1 MAATN
6 QGRKIVKNTIILY
19 IRTLLVMAIT
29 LFTSRVVLN
38 ALGVDDYGIYNV
50 VGGLVAMF
58 AVLSSSLSNAI
69 SRFITYELGHGDK
82 DKLRIIFSSGV
93 NILLGISIL
102 IIIVGEVIGI
112 WFLNNKM
119 TIPLDRLYAAN
130 WVLQFCLL
138 TFCINL
144 VSVPYN
150 AAIIAH
156 ERMSAFAYV
165 SLLDAA
171 LTLGVAY
178 LISVSPFDKL
188 ITYGFLLMMIKL
200 IIRLIYGI
208 YCKKKFEECS
218 YKYVYD
224 KIIYKE
230 MINFAGWN
238 FFGNTAYLLNTQGV
252 NMLMNVYFGVA
263 VNAARGVAGQV
274 SAAVSMFVGN
284 YMTAVNPQITKSYAS
299 GDLNYMHELIAQSSK
314 FSGYLFL
321 FFAVPVVLEADGIL
335 FLWLKTVPDYTAIFL
350 RITIISAFLDTVF
363 SSAMVTAVNATGK
376 IKNYQIWMTIFGCSV
391 FPLSWLAFE
400 FGAAPWATYVI
411 YGLVYGFLIFVRLYF
426 LKRMINHNIK
436 KFISNVVLPYIPI
449 VLFAFAIPS
458 ILLFVMHDGLL
469 RLLFICFLSV
479 ISTGVIVYN
488 IGMNNNE
495 KQLIKTTIDNKIK
508 KYVYRQCIT

>member
-230 MINFAGWN
+230 MINFAQP
-238 FFGNTAYLLNTQGV
+238 ADH
-252 NMLMNVYFGVA
+252 
-263 VNAARGVAGQV
+263 
-274 SAAVSMFVGN
+274 
-284 YMTAVNPQITKSYAS
+284 IAS
-299 GDLNYMHELIAQSSK
+299 GRSAGSPYRPYRHPPPSMSEHPHVHTQDYNARYTYPDVTTQTRYTNRHMQRSYISSVGMY
-314 FSGYLFL
+314 S
-321 FFAVPVVLEADGIL
+321 
-335 FLWLKTVPDYTAIFL
+335 YTD
-350 RITIISAFLDTVF
+350 R
-363 SSAMVTAVNATGK
+363 
-376 IKNYQIWMTIFGCSV
+376 
-391 FPLSWLAFE
+391 
-400 FGAAPWATYVI
+400 
-411 YGLVYGFLIFVRLYF
+411 
-426 LKRMINHNIK
+426 
-436 KFISNVVLPYIPI
+436 
-449 VLFAFAIPS
+449 
-458 ILLFVMHDGLL
+458 
-469 RLLFICFLSV
+469 
-479 ISTGVIVYN
+479 
-488 IGMNNNE
+488 
-495 KQLIKTTIDNKIK
+495 
-508 KYVYRQCIT
+508 

>member
-208 YCKKKFEECS
+208 YCKKKF
-218 YKYVYD
+218 
-224 KIIYKE
+224 
-230 MINFAGWN
+230 
-238 FFGNTAYLLNTQGV
+238 
-252 NMLMNVYFGVA
+252 
-263 VNAARGVAGQV
+263 
-274 SAAVSMFVGN
+274 
-284 YMTAVNPQITKSYAS
+284 
-299 GDLNYMHELIAQSSK
+299 
-314 FSGYLFL
+314 
-321 FFAVPVVLEADGIL
+321 
-335 FLWLKTVPDYTAIFL
+335 
-350 RITIISAFLDTVF
+350 
-363 SSAMVTAVNATGK
+363 
-376 IKNYQIWMTIFGCSV
+376 
-391 FPLSWLAFE
+391 
-400 FGAAPWATYVI
+400 
-411 YGLVYGFLIFVRLYF
+411 
-426 LKRMINHNIK
+426 
-436 KFISNVVLPYIPI
+436 
-449 VLFAFAIPS
+449 
-458 ILLFVMHDGLL
+458 
-469 RLLFICFLSV
+469 
-479 ISTGVIVYN
+479 
-488 IGMNNNE
+488 
-495 KQLIKTTIDNKIK
+495 
-508 KYVYRQCIT
+508 